1 MCIQL
6 EFTKQRSSISNKHLF
21 QLFLALVLSCVFLT
35 ISAVAAPVAASTSDA
50 IQTPSQFLGFEVGAD
65 RKLADY
71 HQIVSY
77 FKYLAS
83 KSSRIEIENM
93 GTTTLNNEMILAAVS
108 TKENLQNKAKYQEI
122 ARKFADPRG
131 LSDEQVDSL
140 VHQGKVILLVTC
152 NIHSTEIGSSQMAM
166 EWAHALVS
174 SDDAET
180 QRRLS
185 NVILLLV
192 PSLNPDGQIM
202 VTDWY
207 RKYLGTK
214 YEGGRMPW
222 LYHAYVGHDDN
233 RDWYMLTQKET
244 QNMTR
249 AAYHEWYPQIWLD
262 EHQMGSVGPR
272 LFVPPYTDPI
282 ANSVSPLMWRGINV
296 IGTTM
301 AWRLEQNHKA
311 GVVYGYVYDQY
322 WPGAAEGTPQFK
334 NIFGLLT
341 EAASARVATPVNLS
355 PTELSGGGKGLIDYM
370 KTANFPN
377 PWPGGTWR
385 IRDIMDYE
393 RIASDAILETA
404 TYHHDDFMRGTAA
417 MAREQIADG
426 KPDEYWRIR
435 RDQRDPVTAA
445 KLAHLLDAHGA
456 EVQVTGKEFLIPTA
470 QPYGRFVG
478 ELLGK
483 QRYPKV
489 RVAQGGAILRP
500 YDVTA
505 WSLPLLMGVEVS
517 KEIVPDSELHGAR
530 RIADADWPQ
539 GRVEGGSPVYALSP
553 QTNNSTR
560 LLNAVLKEKDSVAVA
575 KADFTADN
583 IHFPAG
589 TLLIQP
595 TGNLPQLVA
604 KYHVIVRGL
613 TPKPTVATAAL
624 KEVRVGLYK
633 PWTSSMDEGWTRW
646 LLEQY
651 EFNAKSL
658 DNKTVKA
665 GNLNAA
671 YDAIILPDMDKN
683 LIVEGKPKSQDGGAP
698 QYFEEM
704 PPEYAG
710 GIGKEGVK
718 ALKDFVE
725 AGGTLITLASSGE
738 LAIEELNLPVRNALA
753 RVRPDE
759 FSSPG
764 SLLRVNLDTHN
775 PVGYGAPEELAAFVS
790 EPIAYETSLSGP
802 EVESSVLAWY
812 PTDSEDVLLSGWING
827 ADHLARHA
835 AAVTLTSGKGK
846 VVLFGFRVQNR
857 AQTEGTFKLLFNAIQ
872 WAGMK

>member
-1 MCIQL
+1 MKSFILTLQTVLVCAL
-6 EFTKQRSSISNKHLF
+6 LGLSA
-21 QLFLALVLSCVFLT
+21 LASP
-35 ISAVAAPVAASTSDA
+35 APDASPEK

-83 KSSRIEIENM
+83 KSPRIQVENM
-93 GTTTLNNEMILAAVS
+93 GQTTLSNEFILAAIS
-108 TKENLQNKAKYQEI
+108 TKENLQNKAKYQKI
-122 ARKFADPRG
+122 ARKLADPRG
-131 LSDEQVDSL
+131 RSEQEIDGL
-140 VHQGKVILLVTC
+140 VREAKVILLVTC

-166 EWAHALVS
+166 EWAHALIT
-174 SDDAET
+174 AEDPET
-180 QRRLS
+180 LRRLS

-192 PSLNPDGQIM
+192 PSLNPDGEIM

-207 RKYLGTK
+207 RKYVGTK

-222 LYHAYVGHDDN
+222 LYHSYVGHDDN

-244 QNMTR
+244 RAMTH

-262 EHQMGSVGPR
+262 EHQMGSIGPR

-282 ANSVSPLMWRGINV
+282 ATSVSPLMWRGINV
-296 IGTTM
+296 IGSTM
-301 AWRLEQNHKA
+301 AWRLEQQHKP

-322 WPGAAEGTPQFK
+322 WPGATEGTPQFK

-341 EAASARVATPVNLS
+341 EAASARIATPITLS

-377 PWPGGTWR
+377 PWAGGTWR
-385 IRDIMDYE
+385 LRDIMDYE

-404 TYHHDDFMRGTAA
+404 TYHREDFVRGTEEMA
-417 MAREQIADG
+417 MEQIKDG
-426 KPDEYWRIR
+426 KPDEFWRIH

-445 KLAHLLDAHGA
+445 RLAHLLEEHGA
-456 EVQVTGKEFLIPTA
+456 EVLVSANGNDFLIPTA

-478 ELLGK
+478 ELLGR

-489 RVAQGGAILRP
+489 RVAVGQPPLRP

-505 WSLPLLMGVEVS
+505 WTLPLLMGVDVTKELLPPEVS
-517 KEIVPDSELHGAR
+517 KGAR
-530 RIADADWPQ
+530 KINDSDWPQ
-539 GRVEGGSPVYALSP
+539 GRVEGGSPIYALSP

-560 LLNAVLKEKDSVAVA
+560 LLNTALRTKHSVSIAKEGFAANGVHYA
-575 KADFTADN
+575 
-583 IHFPAG
+583 PG
-589 TLLIQP
+589 TLLLQP
-595 TGNLPQLVA
+595 SSDLQQLAA
-604 KYHVIVRGL
+604 KYHVVVRGL
-613 TPKPTVATAAL
+613 DPKPNVATATL

-633 PWTSSMDEGWTRW
+633 PWNASMDEGWTRW

-651 EFNAKSL
+651 EFNLKNI
-658 DNKTVKA
+658 DNKTMKA
-665 GNLNAA
+665 GNLNASF
-671 YDAIILPDMDKN
+671 DAIVLPDMEKN
-683 LIVEGKPKSQDGGAP
+683 MIVDGKPKPQDGSSAD
-698 QYFEEM
+698 YFEEL

-738 LAIEELNLPVRNALA
+738 LPIEEFNVPVRNILA
-753 RVRPDE
+753 KVRPEE

-764 SLLRVNLDTHN
+764 SLLRIDVDPKN
-775 PVGYGAPEELAAFVS
+775 PLAYGMPEEAAAFVS
-790 EPIAYETSLSGP
+790 DPIAYQTTIPGADIER
-802 EVESSVLAWY
+802 SVVAWY
-812 PTDSEDVLLSGWING
+812 PTDSEDILLSGWING
-827 ADHLARHA
+827 ADRLARHA
-835 AAVTLTSGKGK
+835 AAVTLTYGKGRIA
-846 VVLFGFRVQNR
+846 LLGFRVQNR

-872 WAGMK
+872 WAGTEH

>member
-1 MCIQL
+1 MMFPKWAQTIAFL
-6 EFTKQRSSISNKHLF
+6 FSLSSV
-21 QLFLALVLSCVFLT
+21 LAFG
-35 ISAVAAPVAASTSDA
+35 AATSPA
-50 IQTPSQFLGFEVGAD
+50 EQIQTPSQFLGFEVGAD

-83 KSSRIEIENM
+83 KSPRIQIENM
-93 GTTTLNNEMILAAVS
+93 GPTTLNNEFILAAIS
-108 TKENLQNKAKYQEI
+108 TKENLQNKARYQEI
-122 ARKFADPRG
+122 AHKIADPRG
-131 LSDEQVDSL
+131 LSEEQVDSL

-166 EWAHALVS
+166 EWAYALVTAE
-174 SDDAET
+174 DAET

-185 NVILLLV
+185 SVILLLV

-222 LYHAYVGHDDN
+222 LYHPYVGHDDN

-244 QNMTR
+244 RAMTR
-249 AAYHEWYPQIWLD
+249 TAYHEWYPQIWLD

-296 IGTTM
+296 IGSTM

-322 WPGAAEGTPQFK
+322 WPGATEGTPQFK

-341 EAASARVATPVNLS
+341 EAASARIATPVTLS
-355 PTELSGGGKGLIDYM
+355 GTELSGGGKGLIDYTR
-370 KTANFPN
+370 TANFPN
-377 PWPGGTWR
+377 PWSGGTWR
-385 IRDIMDYE
+385 LRDIIDYE
-393 RIASDAILETA
+393 RIASDAALETA
-404 TYHHDDFMRGTAA
+404 SYHHDDFLSGTAN
-417 MAREQIADG
+417 MAKEQIAEG
-426 KPDEYWRIR
+426 KADEFWRIAR
-435 RDQRDPVTAA
+435 EQRDPVTAA
-445 KLAHLLDAHGA
+445 KLAHLLDEHGA
-456 EVQVTGKEFLIPTA
+456 EVLATANGKEFLIPTA

-489 RVAQGGAILRP
+489 RVAAGQPILKP

-517 KEIVPDSELHGAR
+517 KVIVPVDERRGAR
-530 RIADADWPQ
+530 PIASSDWPQ
-539 GRVEGGSPVYALSP
+539 GRVEGGSAVYAVSP
-553 QTNNSTR
+553 QANNSTR
-560 LLNAVLKEKDSVAVA
+560 LLNAALKSKAVVSVAKEGFVA
-575 KADFTADN
+575 N
-583 IHFPAG
+583 GIHYAPG
-589 TLLIQP
+589 TLLLER
-595 TGNLPQLVA
+595 TDDLAQLA
-604 KYHVIVRGL
+604 STYHLTIRGL
-613 TPKPTVATAAL
+613 DPKPAVATAAL
-624 KEVRVGLYK
+624 KAVRVGLYK
-633 PWTSSMDEGWTRW
+633 PWTASMDEGWTRW

-651 EFNAKSL
+651 DFDLKNL

-671 YDAIILPDMDKN
+671 FDAIIIPDMEKN
-683 LIVEGKPKSQDGGAP
+683 AIVEGRPKPPEGGP
-698 QYFEEM
+698 PEYFEEM

-718 ALKDFVE
+718 ALKEFVDN
-725 AGGTLITLASSGE
+725 GGTVIALASSGD
-738 LAIEELNLPVRNALA
+738 LLIEELNLPVRNVLGRAKS
-753 RVRPDE
+753 DD

-764 SLLRVNLDTHN
+764 SLLRVNLDPHN
-775 PVGYGAPEELAAFVS
+775 PIAYGMPEETAAFVS
-790 EPIAYETSLSGP
+790 EPIAYLTTIPAVDIER
-802 EVESSVLAWY
+802 SVVAWY
-812 PTDSEDVLLSGWING
+812 PTDSEDILLSGWING
-827 ADHLARHA
+827 ADRLARHA
-835 AAVTLTSGKGK
+835 AAVALTYGKGK

-857 AQTEGTFKLLFNAIQ
+857 AQTEATFKMLFNAIQ
-872 WAGMK
+872 WAGME